1 VAGVEQY
8 ASPVLKGRTTEV
20 EVMIPE
26 PPGLNGT
33 KLLNG
38 KNRLGFVPPATN
50 QRNDFKHR
58 HPKETTMVLPAAF

>member
-33 KLLNG
+33 LT
-38 KNRLGFVPPATN
+38 NRFGGNAFFVEPVSS
-50 QRNDFKHR
+50 R
-58 HPKETTMVLPAAF
+58 VLPDSTQ